1 MCLFKRNQFSGAC
14 RSSPRNGSL
23 PRKMPT
29 RDQVK
34 ALISDPRV
42 QDRIIDMLDEL
53 LKMTEKPG
61 CPPWVPVQYCDK
73 FLKGELPVPKFG

>member
-1 MCLFKRNQFSGAC
+1 MRGV
-14 RSSPRNGSL
+14 

-61 CPPWVPVQYCDK
+61 CPPWVPVQYCDE
-73 FLKGELPVPKFG
+73 FLKGNMPVPKFG